1 MFNQYLN
8 QRPVAPQS
16 AKVATTLVLLM
27 LIAFALR
34 LPAIGRDSLWF
45 DEAFTYFIAA
55 NLSWQE
61 ILTNKIQSAHPPLYY
76 FFLHYWLKLVPDSDG
91 AGRLL
96 SLFWSVAFVP
106 LVYLLA
112 RQFLPG
118 RRLASLA
125 AFMAA
130 VSPFIAIYSSELR
143 MYTQALFLVTA
154 GTLAYVYAV
163 KRERP
168 LFWGLFI
175 AAFTAALYTHLFA
188 VFALAGV
195 GLHGL
200 LIRSRQPRSF
210 WLLIGATAVV
220 GLLFL
225 PWIIV
230 ILSDWGNSAGSLRP
244 LTGDRFIF
252 AFDPVKPLRMLTYPL
267 FGASD
272 SFGLHDSILYKGVA
286 LFLTL
291 WLLIILSLEFRKAA
305 RAGELDV
312 WQLFPALMLGAIVGL
327 PSLLYYLR
335 PFFLPDR
342 SVTIALPYLLILVT
356 WGVTRRASPLPWTV
370 YLTILTMIVG
380 SGLYLAGD
388 NFKEPYRQTAAYILQ
403 HYEPG
408 DTVLHTHDFSYLPVM
423 RYTRQ
428 ANFAA
433 HARIEGDLPRPSVVY
448 ETINGALWPYQEVAR
463 IDGRIWLIIPSAHK
477 ENWQRSQ
484 AAYFLENYFLLA
496 ELDFDGVAVYLFASN

>member
-1 MFNQYLN
+1 MKINGQAGAVSSLLLII
-8 QRPVAPQS
+8 VA
-16 AKVATTLVLLM
+16 
-27 LIAFALR
+27 AFGLR
-34 LPAIGRDSLWF
+34 LPGLGRDSLWF
-45 DEAFTYFIAA
+45 DEAFSYFIAV

-96 SLFWSVAFVP
+96 SLFWGVAFVP

-118 RRLASLA
+118 RRLAMLA
-125 AFMAA
+125 AFMAT
-130 VSPFIAIYSSELR
+130 VSPFLTIYSSELR
-143 MYTQALFLVTA
+143 MYTQVLFLATA

-168 LFWGLFI
+168 RFWGLYVV
-175 AAFTAALYTHLFA
+175 AFTAALYTHLFA
-188 VFALAGV
+188 IFALAGV

-210 WLLIGATAVV
+210 WLLAGATAVV
-220 GLLFL
+220 GLLFI
-225 PWIIV
+225 PWIAV
-230 ILSDWGNSAGSLRP
+230 ILSDWGNNAGSLRP

-252 AFDPVKPLRMLTYPL
+252 PFDPVKPLRMVTYVL

-272 SFGLHDSILYKGVA
+272 SFGLHNSTFYKGVA

-291 WLLIILSLEFRKAA
+291 WLLIILALEFRKAA

-312 WQLFPALMLGAIVGL
+312 WQLFPVFMLGAIIGL

-342 SVTIALPYLLILVT
+342 SATIALPYLLILVV
-356 WGVTRRASPLPWTV
+356 WGVTRRASPLPVTV

-388 NFKEPYRQTAAYILQ
+388 HFKEPYRQTAAYILQ
-403 HYEPG
+403 HYEQD

-423 RYTRQ
+423 RYTHQ
-428 ANFAA
+428 ADFAA
-433 HARIEGDLPRPSVVY
+433 HVRIEGGLPRPDVVY
-448 ETINGALWPYQEVAR
+448 ETIHGALWGYQEVAQV
-463 IDGRIWLIIPSAHK
+463 DGRIWLIIPFAWD
-477 ENWQRSQ
+477 ENWRRSQ
-484 AAYFLENYFLLA
+484 AAYFLENYILLT
-496 ELDFDGVAVYLFASN
+496 ELDFDGIAVYLFAASN